1 MVFDFKAYDELYP
14 RETENKQSNDEDN
27 MTNTFRTET
36 KQGEEKEDGA
46 TGTDEPSA

>member
-14 RETENKQSNDEDN
+14 REAEKKPTNDEDN
-27 MTNTFRTET
+27 MTNTLRTEST
-36 KQGEEKEDGA
+36 KEEEKEDGA